1 MQVVIKCLKGG
12 STMVDVDENT
22 PILEIKKKVDKN
34 LKIPVSQQTLIVS
47 GSPLQDDK
55 KIGDYP
61 KIKEGTKIYIVIK
74 KPENLQTSLGKF
86 LKKYYS
92 EEQYKIIVDEF
103 MRNFQ
108 TKVDNLSLDDL
119 ERIAISNLNEL

>member
-1 MQVVIKCLKGG
+1 MQIIIKCLKGG
-12 STMVDVDENT
+12 STIAEVNQNT
-22 PILEIKKKVDKN
+22 PVIEVKRKVEKD
-34 LKIPVSQQTLIVS
+34 LKIPVAEQTLVVL

-55 KIGDYP
+55 NIGDYP

-74 KPENLQTSLGKF
+74 KLETLPGALGKF
-86 LKKYYS
+86 LRKYYS
-92 EEQYKIIVDEF
+92 EEQCKLIVDEF

-119 ERIAISNLNEL
+119 ERIALANLEK